1 MEISGPTG
9 SVQRRLKRSIVNE
22 LVEGAIFNGLLLV
35 RKINFHEMCARYDE
49 HELEYDVDDLWEA
62 YKTRGVPWDV
72 LKNGEMKVWW
82 PDETG

>member
-1 MEISGPTG
+1 
-9 SVQRRLKRSIVNE
+9 
-22 LVEGAIFNGLLLV
+22 
-35 RKINFHEMCARYDE
+35 MCARYDE